1 MKKQAKKVKLGE
13 RVEET
18 LRKRILDL
26 EYPPNYL
33 LVEEALCAEFG
44 VSRSPVR
51 EALRA
56 LETSGLI
63 HKANNRSYVIKRISQ
78 NGVKE
83 LYELR
88 LALERYVVRQLCRCA
103 DGDGRDGRNRLAEML
118 AYWQNI
124 PLQADSGDMGDEE
137 LARADRAF
145 HEKLAEVYGNLAI
158 VEELKRIND
167 RLQVFRVI
175 DFAKPDRSSST
186 KNQHVELLKA
196 IQAGDEKLAEDYI
209 ESNIQEGLGNA
220 LEALRQAILRAYEK

>member
-1 MKKQAKKVKLGE
+1 MKKQGKKIKLGE
-13 RVEET
+13 RVEEM

-88 LALERYVVRQLCRCA
+88 LALESYVVRQLCRRDNCDQLA
-103 DGDGRDGRNRLAEML
+103 DML

-124 PLQADSGDMGDEE
+124 PLQAYTGDQGDEE

-145 HEKLAEVYGNLAI
+145 HEKLAEVYGNIAI

-167 RLQVFRVI
+167 RLQAFRVI

-196 IQAGDEKLAEDYI
+196 IHAGDEKLAADCI

>member
-1 MKKQAKKVKLGE
+1 MKKQGKIKLGE
-13 RVEET
+13 RVEEV
-18 LRKRILDL
+18 LRRRILDL
-26 EYPPNYL
+26 EYPPNHL

-88 LALERYVVRQLCRCA
+88 QALESYVVRRLCR
-103 DGDGRDGRNRLAEML
+103 RDNCDRLADML

-124 PLQADSGDMGDEE
+124 PLQADPGDPDGMGDEE

-145 HEKLAEVYGNLAI
+145 HERLAEVYGNIAI
-158 VEELKRIND
+158 VEELRRIND

-196 IQAGDEKLAEDYI
+196 IHAGDEQLAADCI

>member
-1 MKKQAKKVKLGE
+1 MQKLGKKVKLGE
-13 RVEET
+13 RVEAT

-26 EYPPNYL
+26 EYPPNHL
-33 LVEEALCAEFG
+33 LVEEALCTEFG

-63 HKANNRSYVIKRISQ
+63 HKTNNRSYVIKRISQ

-88 LALERYVVRQLCRCA
+88 LALESYVVRQLCRRANCDQLA
-103 DGDGRDGRNRLAEML
+103 DML
-118 AYWQNI
+118 AYWRNI
-124 PLQADSGDMGDEE
+124 QQEGDLGDEE

-145 HEKLAEVYGNLAI
+145 HERLAEVYGNSAI
-158 VEELKRIND
+158 VDELKRIND

-175 DFAKPDRSSST
+175 DFAKPNRSRST
-186 KNQHVELLKA
+186 RNQHVELLKA
-196 IQAGDEKLAEDYI
+196 VQAGDENLAADCI
-209 ESNIQEGLGNA
+209 ESNIREGLGNA
-220 LEALRQAILRAYEK
+220 LEALRQAILRAYEQ

>member
-1 MKKQAKKVKLGE
+1 MKKQGKKVKLGE

-18 LRKRILDL
+18 LRKRLLDL

-88 LALERYVVRQLCRCA
+88 LALESYVVRQLCRRDNRDDLA
-103 DGDGRDGRNRLAEML
+103 DLLSR
-118 AYWQNI
+118 WQNI
-124 PLQADSGDMGDEE
+124 TRQNDLGDEE

-145 HEKLAEVYGNLAI
+145 HERLAEVYGNGTI
-158 VEELKRIND
+158 VDELRRIND
-167 RLQVFRVI
+167 RLRVFRVI
-175 DFAKPDRSSST
+175 DFSKPNRASST

-196 IQAGDEKLAEDYI
+196 VHAGDEKLAAKYI
-209 ESNIQEGLGNA
+209 ESNIQEGMDNA
-220 LEALRQAILRAYEK
+220 LEALRQAILRAYEN